1 MPRPAAT
8 LQQRLRLVPF
18 EPSLAERYQV
28 NASLTWLI
36 SGALT
41 LNFEVLSQDGLRE
54 LVLPQPLIDGEQ
66 HNGVRR
72 DGLWTSTCFE
82 AFLGLPGE
90 SRYWEINLAAN
101 GDWAVYRFSA
111 YRSGQAEQSQPA
123 HPLVHLR
130 RWQHQLGLEASLDLS
145 PWWPQGICPD
155 IALTAVLDRGDKGL
169 SYWAISHPSDR
180 ADFHQRSA
188 FLKS

>member
-1 MPRPAAT
+1 MPRPAER
-8 LQQRLRLVPF
+8 LQQRIPLVPF
-18 EPSLAERYQV
+18 EPSLAKGYQV
-28 NASLTWLI
+28 NASLSWLI

-41 LNFEVLSQDGLRE
+41 LNFEILSQGGLAE
-54 LVLPQPLIDGEQ
+54 LVLPQPLIDGEK

-82 AFLGLPGE
+82 AFLGLQGE

-101 GDWAVYRFSA
+101 GDWAIYRFSD
-111 YRSGQAEQSQPA
+111 YRSGQEEQSQLDP
-123 HPLVHLR
+123 PLVHLR
-130 RWQHQLGLEASLDLS
+130 RWQNQLGLEASLDLS
-145 PWWPQGICPD
+145 RWWPQGICPD
-155 IALTAVLDRGDKGL
+155 IALTAVLDHGDKGL

>member
-8 LQQRLRLVPF
+8 LQQRFRLVPF
-18 EPSLAERYQV
+18 ELSLAQQLQV
-28 NASLTWLI
+28 NASLSWLS
-36 SGALT
+36 SGLLT
-41 LNFEVLSQDGLRE
+41 LNFEVLSQNGPSE

-101 GDWAVYRFSA
+101 GDWAVYRFSD
-111 YRSGQAEQSQPA
+111 YRRDQAQQTQPIP
-123 HPLVHLR
+123 PLVHLR

-145 PWWPQGICPD
+145 HWWPEGVCPD
-155 IALTAVLDRGDKGL
+155 IALTTVLDRGNKGL

-188 FLKS
+188 FLNS